1 MSFCVILVI
10 HVLYIEL
17 KMLSVRLDKELEER
31 LDKLS
36 LKTNRSK
43 SFYVKQALE
52 SYLSDMDD
60 YFEARNRDQV
70 KANRLLT
77 IDDLESITDE

>member
-1 MSFCVILVI
+1 
-10 HVLYIEL
+10 
-17 KMLSVRLDKELEER
+17 MLSVRLNKELEER
-31 LDKLS
+31 LDELS
-36 LKTNRSK
+36 LQTNRSK

-60 YFEARNRDQV
+60 YFEARDRDQA

-77 IDDLESITDE
+77 TDNLDSITDE

>member
-1 MSFCVILVI
+1 
-10 HVLYIEL
+10 
-17 KMLSVRLDKELEER
+17 MLSVRLNKELEER

-36 LKTNRSK
+36 LQTNRSK
-43 SFYVKQALE
+43 SFYVKEALE
-52 SYLSDMDD
+52 SYLRDMDD
-60 YFEARNRDQV
+60 YFEARDRDQV

>member
-1 MSFCVILVI
+1 
-10 HVLYIEL
+10 
-17 KMLSVRLDKELEER
+17 MLSVRLDKELEER

-60 YFEARNRDQV
+60 YFEASNRDQV

-77 IDDLESITDE
+77 INDLESTTDE

>member
-1 MSFCVILVI
+1 
-10 HVLYIEL
+10 
-17 KMLSVRLDKELEER
+17 MLSVRLDKELEER

-36 LKTNRSK
+36 LQTNRSK
-43 SFYVKQALE
+43 SFYVKEALE
-52 SYLSDMDD
+52 SYLRDMDD
-60 YFEARNRDQV
+60 YFEARDRDQV

>member
-1 MSFCVILVI
+1 
-10 HVLYIEL
+10 
-17 KMLSVRLDKELEER
+17 MLSVRLDKELEER

-36 LKTNRSK
+36 LQTNRSK

-52 SYLSDMDD
+52 SYLSDMDN
-60 YFEARNRDQV
+60 YFEARDRDQV

-77 IDDLESITDE
+77 TDNLDSITDE

>member
-1 MSFCVILVI
+1 
-10 HVLYIEL
+10 
-17 KMLSVRLDKELEER
+17 MLSVRLNKELEER

-36 LKTNRSK
+36 LQTNRSK

-52 SYLSDMDD
+52 SYLSDMDN
-60 YFEARNRDQV
+60 YFEARDRDQV

-77 IDDLESITDE
+77 TDNLDSITDE